1 MKNNYWKILKD
12 YPPSHV
18 NNSRE
23 IIREKLEQRDRAI
36 EKFKKTPS
44 MYWAK
49 RLEEYGIDVDFETYD
64 SVFVTASDFNN

>member
-1 MKNNYWKILKD
+1 MKNNYWNILKD
-12 YPPSHV
+12 FDPDT
-18 NNSRE
+18 NARE
-23 IIREKLEQRDRAI
+23 IIKYAL